1 MKAPAKQRMKE
12 GGFTLIETLVALAL
26 MGLVL
31 SALANLTA
39 QWLPNWNRGLNRIQ
53 RSELIGTALQRIAD
67 DLAAAQSV
75 PVSRGDKKPL
85 FAGSEQS
92 VTFVRTALGPNAGP
106 GLDVVHLGETSDR
119 EGLATVRSRTLFRP
133 LPPESALADQLHFGE
148 PVVLLRA
155 PYQLSFAYAG
165 EDRAWK
171 SSWQNSEKLPA
182 KVRLTVREASS
193 GRVLTLSTV
202 ATIHV
207 QASAQGDCK
216 QTQPNGQQA
225 NGQQANGQQNGQQAG
240 QCDDIAGAP
249 ANAQGGPQ
257 QSNPSATAQGNRS

>member
-1 MKAPAKQRMKE
+1 MKVSARRRKSE

-53 RSELIGTALQRIAD
+53 RSELIGIALQRMAD

-75 PVSRGDKKPL
+75 PASRGDKKPL

-92 VTFVRTALGPNAGP
+92 VTFVRTSLGPNAGP
-106 GLDVVHLGETSDR
+106 ALDVVHVGETTDR
-119 EGLATVRSRTLFRP
+119 EGLATVRSRTAFRP
-133 LPPESALADQLHFGE
+133 LSPDASLADQLHFGE

-165 EDRAWK
+165 EDQAWK
-171 SSWQNSEKLPA
+171 GIWRDSEKLPA
-182 KVRLTVREASS
+182 KVRLTVRDASS

-207 QASAQGDCK
+207 QSPAQGDCK
-216 QTQPNGQQA
+216 PPQPNGQQ
-225 NGQQANGQQNGQQAG
+225 QQNGQRQSGQQQVG
-240 QCDDIAGAP
+240 QCDDGVGAP
-249 ANAQGGPQ
+249 ANVPGNSS
-257 QSNPSATAQGNRS
+257 SNPSASAQSNRS

>member
-1 MKAPAKQRMKE
+1 MKVSATRRSGE
-12 GGFTLIETLVALAL
+12 CGFTLIETLVALAL

-53 RSELIGTALQRIAD
+53 RSELIGTALQRMAD

-75 PVSRGDKKPL
+75 PAIRGDKKPL

-92 VTFVRTALGPNAGP
+92 VTFVRTALGPNVGP
-106 GLDVVHLGETSDR
+106 GLDVVHVGETTDR
-119 EGLATVRSRTLFRP
+119 EGLATVRSRTPFRP
-133 LPPESALADQLHFGE
+133 LLPDASLAAQLHFGE

-165 EDRAWK
+165 DDQTWK
-171 SSWQNSEKLPA
+171 ASWSDSEKLPA
-182 KVRLTVREASS
+182 KVRLTVRDASS
-193 GRVLTLSTV
+193 GRLLSTV

-207 QASAQGDCK
+207 QSSAQGDCK
-216 QTQPNGQQA
+216 PPQPNGQPNGQQ
-225 NGQQANGQQNGQQAG
+225 QNGPQKVG
-240 QCDDIAGAP
+240 QCDDAAGAP
-249 ANAQGGPQ
+249 ANAQGSP
-257 QSNPSATAQGNRS
+257 QSNPSASAQSNRS